1 MPSRRFLGVTV
12 QPPYIQSEGVNSVLD
27 GLADA
32 GVTAV
37 AIAPAVSEAIDE
49 LDGRDDAGSSEEL
62 PRREPPVD
70 AGEGSVRVIERKL
83 WGKEEVLI
91 RPAPSYEPDLD
102 LYRGLRYQPRPADA
116 LSAREGHVIQECID
130 GAHARGM
137 RAYFQVSAV
146 QIPGLHD
153 DDLPRLP
160 NGGLPRRRMV
170 YTAAVASHEVRAYVC
185 ARAKDMLAAYPEI
198 DGLRHDWPEHPPYC
212 LGDAFLDFGPHA
224 RAAADRLGFDFEEM
238 RRAADALYR
247 SLETLTNADLEPLLD
262 PSAAAELRERT
273 VASRRGLGDALRF
286 KAALTETYVREL
298 RQAMDGALGGAGRE
312 KELSPN
318 AFPPPFSLLSGMDFG
333 RVARWA
339 DSINMKLYTM
349 HWPLIVYFYASELL
363 EHNANLDESI
373 TVQALAALAD
383 IEDDGRG
390 RSLSDYR
397 YPPPDQPHR
406 AGDEAQRRKIRQ
418 AVAATEG
425 RADLL
430 PVVHGYGPLGDF
442 TRRLKVAWEAGTPG
456 IWVNRYCYLGPAKLD
471 AIKALGNTA

>member
-1 MPSRRFLGVTV
+1 MPERRFLGVTV
-12 QPPYIQSEGVNSVLD
+12 QPPYIQSEGVDAVLD
-27 GLADA
+27 GLAKA
-32 GVTAV
+32 GITAI

-49 LDGRDDAGSSEEL
+49 LEGRDDAGSSEEL

-91 RPAPSYEPDLD
+91 RPAPSYEPNLD
-102 LYRGLRYQPRPADA
+102 FYRGLRYQPRPADQ
-116 LSAREGHVIQECID
+116 LTTREGHVIGECID

-160 NGGLPRRRMV
+160 GGGLPRRRMV
-170 YTAAVASHEVRAYVC
+170 YTAAVASDHVRAYVC
-185 ARAKDMLAAYPEI
+185 ARVRDILAAYPDI

-212 LGDAFLDFGPHA
+212 LGDAFLDFGTHA

-238 RRAADALYR
+238 RRAAGSLYQR
-247 SLETLTNADLEPLLD
+247 LETLTNADLAPLRD
-262 PSAAAELRERT
+262 PSVAADLRERGL
-273 VASRRGLGDALRF
+273 ASRPALAQAVRF
-286 KAALTETYVREL
+286 KAALTEMYVREL
-298 RQAMDGALGGAGRE
+298 RQTMDGALDGAGRH

-333 RVARWA
+333 AVARWA

-349 HWPLIVYFYASELL
+349 HWPLIVYFYASEIL
-363 EHNANLDESI
+363 EHNEALDEAV
-373 TVQALAALAD
+373 TVQALAGLAD
-383 IEDDGRG
+383 IEDGDRG
-390 RSLSDYR
+390 SSLHDYR

-406 AGDEAQRRKIRQ
+406 AGDEAQRRMIRR
-418 AVAATEG
+418 AMAATDG

-430 PVVHGYGPLGDF
+430 AVVHGYGPLGDF
-442 TRRLKVAWEAGTPG
+442 TRRLKLAWEAGTPG

-471 AIKALGNTA
+471 AIRALGNAP